1 MQVKAGASAVGGGT
15 GEEVIYS
22 LVGRD
27 VVGDCDARNGG
38 QRVLK
43 ALKCKGVWVGILR
56 VEGADVGWEEDVWRF
71 AVETDTLGGVVGSF
85 GHCEDEVRNGPGS
98 RTDEAQSSLGQA

>member
-1 MQVKAGASAVGGGT
+1 LQAKASASAVAVGGGT

-27 VVGDCDARNGG
+27 VVADCDARK
-38 QRVLK
+38 RVLK

-85 GHCEDEVRNGPGS
+85 DHCKDAVRNGPGS
-98 RTDEAQSSLGQA
+98 RMNEAQSSLGQA